1 MAGEVEEEADEPLG
15 SGARYGALEVD
26 EEADERQS
34 VAISDNQW
42 QSGEVEEEADERQ
55 QRLQT
60 SEVEDGAQ
68 HGASGR
74 SDEDSSDGWET
85 VSEDG

>member
-1 MAGEVEEEADEPLG
+1 VEADVEADEPLG
-15 SGARYGALEVD
+15 SGARYGAREVD
-26 EEADERQS
+26 
-34 VAISDNQW
+34 
-42 QSGEVEEEADERQ
+42 EEADERQ

-60 SEVEDGAQ
+60 TEVEGGAQ
-68 HGASGR
+68 YGASDR